1 MEEGRSVST
10 AASRASSESITS
22 SACMGLGLDIVF
34 TCDEVGRPVDYSEGA
49 VYLNPTDVPVQWS
62 QVLGSIRREEVQLGV
77 DELNGRI
84 HALTRRLQSGLA
96 LLLNAHLR
104 RLAEGSSPV
113 AATAAAAAN
122 VTVVVR
128 RGFTC
133 RRDRLLQFLSQQ
145 MIIDD
150 DDDDP
155 SPASSQSGD
164 EASGRH
170 GNRRD
175 SPRVVLSRPIEVCVV
190 VEDAHG
196 SMLLTNG
203 SLRIDVRS
211 SFADVMKLME
221 DNAADIIHKI
231 AKHHE
236 LLCEIDALVLDI
248 RRQLSVRAIS
258 QGIGVD
264 EAQFAH
270 CLRTISYYANN
281 DRETKHALKQLSG
294 VRVIVG
300 HYLGMTDDGSC
311 VLPWDLELPSRHD

>member
-1 MEEGRSVST
+1 MVTSTGRSVST
-10 AASRASSESITS
+10 GAISGASSESITS
-22 SACMGLGLDIVF
+22 ACKDLDIVF
-34 TCDEVGRPVDYSEGA
+34 TCDQVGHPVDYSERA

-62 QVLGSIRREEVQLGV
+62 QVLDSIRREELQLGV

-84 HALTRRLQSGLA
+84 HALTRRLQSELG
-96 LLLNAHLR
+96 LLLNAHLQQ
-104 RLAEGSSPV
+104 LSNE
-113 AATAAAAAN
+113 AAAAAAAFPQPPN

-145 MIIDD
+145 MIIDND
-150 DDDDP
+150 DLMQ
-155 SPASSQSGD
+155 ASSQSGD
-164 EASGRH
+164 EASWG
-170 GNRRD
+170 D
-175 SPRVVLSRPIEVCVV
+175 SPRVQSHPIEVSVV

-203 SLRIDVRS
+203 SVRIDVRN
-211 SFADVMKLME
+211 SFADVIKLME
-221 DNAADIIHKI
+221 GNAADIIHKN

-236 LLCEIDALVLDI
+236 LLCEIDALVLSI
-248 RRQLSVRAIS
+248 HRQLSVRAIS

-264 EAQFAH
+264 ETQFAH
-270 CLRTISYYANN
+270 CLRTIGYYAN
-281 DRETKHALKQLSG
+281 DREVKPALKQLSG

-311 VLPWDLELPSRHD
+311 VLPWDLELLVRSGDL

>member
-1 MEEGRSVST
+1 MGRSVST
-10 AASRASSESITS
+10 GAISGASSESITS
-22 SACMGLGLDIVF
+22 SCKDLDIVF
-34 TCDEVGRPVDYSEGA
+34 TCDQVGHPVDYSERA

-62 QVLGSIRREEVQLGV
+62 QVLDSIRREELQLGV

-84 HALTRRLQSGLA
+84 HALTRRLQSELG

-104 RLAEGSSPV
+104 RLSDEAASPLSQPL
-113 AATAAAAAN
+113 N

-145 MIIDD
+145 TIIDND
-150 DDDDP
+150 D
-155 SPASSQSGD
+155 SLQASSQSCD
-164 EASGRH
+164 ESSSRSRG
-170 GNRRD
+170 D
-175 SPRVVLSRPIEVCVV
+175 SPRVQSRPIEVSVV

-203 SLRIDVRS
+203 SVRIDVRN
-211 SFADVMKLME
+211 SFADVIKLME
-221 DNAADIIHKI
+221 GNAADIIQKNT
-231 AKHHE
+231 KHQE
-236 LLCEIDALVLDI
+236 LLCEIDALVLSI

-270 CLRTISYYANN
+270 CLRTIGYYAN
-281 DRETKHALKQLSG
+281 DREVKPALKQLSG

-311 VLPWDLELPSRHD
+311 VLPWDLELLVRSCDL